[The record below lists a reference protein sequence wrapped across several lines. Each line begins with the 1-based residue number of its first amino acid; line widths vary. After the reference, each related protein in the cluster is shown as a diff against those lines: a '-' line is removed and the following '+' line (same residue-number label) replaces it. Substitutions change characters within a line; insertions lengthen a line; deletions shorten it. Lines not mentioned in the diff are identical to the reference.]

1 MDRLL
6 LRHLGLD
13 GVQEANELL
22 MAVALHVA
30 ADDGALEDI
39 ESGEQRRRAVVLVV
53 VGHRPGPAPLHG
65 QARLGTIERLDLALL
80 VDREN
85 DSVGRRIDVEPTMS
99 RSLATNC
106 GSVESLNCLTRCG

>member
-30 ADDGALEDI
+30 ADDGAVEDI
-39 ESGEQRRRAVVLVV
+39 ESGEQRRRAVALVV
-53 VGHRPGPAPLHG
+53 VRHRPGPAPASWAG
-65 QARLGTIERLDLALL
+65 PAGYDPGSGSSRRPRERQRGPA
-80 VDREN
+80 
-85 DSVGRRIDVEPTMS
+85 
-99 RSLATNC
+99 
-106 GSVESLNCLTRCG
+106 